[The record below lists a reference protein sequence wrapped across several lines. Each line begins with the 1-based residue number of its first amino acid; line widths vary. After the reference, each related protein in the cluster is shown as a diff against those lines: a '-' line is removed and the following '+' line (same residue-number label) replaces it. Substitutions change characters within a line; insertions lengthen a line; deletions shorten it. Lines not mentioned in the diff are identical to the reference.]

1 VLVIVGLFALVALG
15 SLSSNSS
22 VNAVSISDL
31 QIEPTKTFDI
41 ASLEEFTA
49 SSFTDTYNTFTDDA
63 YATDGLWST
72 AVYETSAV
80 SADYRPVAY
89 WSGFDSGGVL
99 DGATITQVDIVIRLS
114 VSGTNNDE
122 WGLIL
127 ANLGSDTT
135 LRAEA
140 TGDQSLTNLTYTDVN
155 EPDNSAWSAT
165 DVQGCQI
172 DLDYDKVTAS
182 DNFDIYIYE
191 VCFKVTYTS
200 GGTDYE
206 KNLTETAT
214 VADVRTNEA
223 DFDRSYTETVTA
235 ADVKTT
241 VADFVRN
248 LVESIGVVGALT
260 IAKLTTKDMIES
272 ISASDVR
279 TTAVAYARNQVE
291 TISIADILARGIGL
305 NMSESV
311 SVVDVID
318 TAKFI
323 MKDMIE
329 SISASDVRTTAVAYA
344 RNLTE
349 SISAID
355 AQSNAA
361 IYVRDFVEAITVS
374 DIRDIVKNP
383 TGGEDYEKN
392 LTEEIGVGPIIGYVV
407 GGTLLYQLFFSLN
420 MWGYLG
426 PIALVIVGYIASKK
440 DRFIGLIFIIVKSL
454 IIAIYLTLVTA
465 TPGYWWHVFILILG
479 VILITGSSLSDG

>member
-1 VLVIVGLFALVALG
+1 MVDVGAQFT
-15 SLSSNSS
+15 SDSNS
-22 VNAVSISDL
+22 
-31 QIEPTKTFDI
+31 
-41 ASLEEFTA
+41 
-49 SSFTDTYNTFTDDA
+49 Y
-63 YATDGLWST
+63 DGDWGTSC
-72 AVYETSAV
+72 YETTMATID
-80 SADYRPVAY
+80 ARPVAY
-89 WSGFDSGGVL
+89 WDSFDSANAGTG
-99 DGATITQVDIVIRLS
+99 TITQLDCVIRYSLA
-114 VSGTNNDE
+114 GTSNDE
-122 WGLIL
+122 HGWFMVVG
-127 ANLGSDTT
+127 GSQAT
-135 LRAEA
+135 LRAE
-140 TGDQSLTNLTYTDVN
+140 TGGDVSLNNYTYSDIT
-155 EPDNSAWSAT
+155 EPNGGGWSWSE
-165 DVQGCQI
+165 VWSIQI
-172 DLDYDKVTAS
+172 DLDYDRVTGA
-182 DNFDIYIYE
+182 DNADIYIYE
-191 VCFKVTYTS
+191 FALIITTTPA
-200 GGTDYE
+200 GTDYE

-479 VILITGSSLSDG
+479 VILITGSLLSDG